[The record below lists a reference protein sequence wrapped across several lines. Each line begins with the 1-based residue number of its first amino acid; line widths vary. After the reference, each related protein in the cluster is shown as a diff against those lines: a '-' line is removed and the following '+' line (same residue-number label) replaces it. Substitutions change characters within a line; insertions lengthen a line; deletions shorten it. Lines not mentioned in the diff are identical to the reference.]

1 MFKML
6 KNIRVENV
14 NKNTPWKKYSFVK
27 EPIKISEINPKKTE
41 LKNKLVSQILQ
52 LSEGSI
58 IS

>member
-1 MFKML
+1 ML